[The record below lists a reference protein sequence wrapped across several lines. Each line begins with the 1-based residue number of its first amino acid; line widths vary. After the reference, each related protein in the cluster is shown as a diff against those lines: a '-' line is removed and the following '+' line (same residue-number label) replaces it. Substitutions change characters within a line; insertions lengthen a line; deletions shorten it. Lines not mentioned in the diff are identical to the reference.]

1 MNSIYQILTDG
12 PESPVSPFLPFF
24 PRLPGGPG
32 GPGEEI
38 NLNVLQYRKRQ
49 IP

>member
-38 NLNVLQYRKRQ
+38 NLNELQYRKSQ